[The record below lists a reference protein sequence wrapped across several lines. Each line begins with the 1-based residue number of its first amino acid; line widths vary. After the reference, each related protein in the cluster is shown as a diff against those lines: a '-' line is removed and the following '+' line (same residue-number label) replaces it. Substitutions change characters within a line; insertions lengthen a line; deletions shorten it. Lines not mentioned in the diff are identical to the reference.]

1 MKNSDEDDF
10 MSNIFIRPTK
20 NRKQRVILNLKRLN
34 NCVEYHHFKMETL
47 KAAISL
53 IYLRI
58 VTWRQLIYRMRIILV
73 KSMLMTGNFF
83 LNWQKKYQYT
93 CLAMGLASAPRIF
106 TKLMKPALL
115 TFRKQEFS
123 NIAYIDDITFKCL

>member
-1 MKNSDEDDF
+1 MCSPKTIQFNPEEMVLIDKEIKLLLLQEIIEKVKNSDEDDF
-10 MSNIFIRPTK
+10 MSNIFIRPKK

-47 KAAISL
+47 KAALSL

-73 KSMLMTGNFF
+73 KSMLMTEIFF
-83 LNWQKKYQYT
+83 LNWQKNT
-93 CLAMGLASAPRIF
+93 S
-106 TKLMKPALL
+106 THV
-115 TFRKQEFS
+115 
-123 NIAYIDDITFKCL
+123 

>member
-10 MSNIFIRPTK
+10 MSNIFIRPKK

-58 VTWRQLIYRMRIILV
+58 VTWRQLIDQEILKKRCSLIYEYIIRPGMIA
-73 KSMLMTGNFF
+73 S
-83 LNWQKKYQYT
+83 YT
-93 CLAMGLASAPRIF
+93 CIS
-106 TKLMKPALL
+106 
-115 TFRKQEFS
+115 
-123 NIAYIDDITFKCL
+123 IATLV

>member
-10 MSNIFIRPTK
+10 MSNIFIRPKK

-73 KSMLMTGNFF
+73 KSMLMTGNI
-83 LNWQKKYQYT
+83 
-93 CLAMGLASAPRIF
+93 CD
-106 TKLMKPALL
+106 
-115 TFRKQEFS
+115 FS
-123 NIAYIDDITFKCL
+123 ETGKNTSTHV